1 MAEHCYALLHML
13 SVSFKPSMLIVD
25 TLSVVMLNVVVQ
37 SVIQKFVLLHKK
49 NFV

>member
-1 MAEHCYALLHML
+1 ML
-13 SVSFKPSMLIVD
+13 SVSFKPFMVIVD
-25 TLSVVMLNVVVQ
+25 TLSAVMLNVVVL